1 MPAPIICFVLRSRLL
16 DNRVQL
22 GGQEPI
28 DVVRPGDRFR
38 FGAAVALELGPDA
51 GEDEKRPISLSTN
64 HTTSFFLVFGVGP
77 SQASSAQ
84 NTGIEDGRRGC
95 AGQVRKGSPRIDG
108 TR

>member
-38 FGAAVALELGPDA
+38 FGAAVAFELGPDA
-51 GEDEKRPISLSTN
+51 GKGEYRPVFTERKPNDVL
-64 HTTSFFLVFGVGP
+64 FL
-77 SQASSAQ
+77 
-84 NTGIEDGRRGC
+84 GRR
-95 AGQVRKGSPRIDG
+95 VRLR
-108 TR
+108 RVFREAVYRH